1 MADKRRAMINLQF
14 EIMGTIKGL
23 EAQLVEAKYGGSLYA
38 VDSSV
43 VG

>member
-1 MADKRRAMINLQF
+1 
-14 EIMGTIKGL
+14 MGTIKGL
-23 EAQLVEAKYGGSLYA
+23 EAQLVEVRYGGSLYA